1 MSRLFSYIQVSCGGN
16 HMVLLAVPRPP
27 ESLEVFPETDVTI
40 TEDYLEPRHS
50 EILLLDTSI
59 DPNLL
64 VPLSALSARARHR
77 EKVRTYTLV
86 FISQVLTRLLK
97 LNKPSTALCTV

>member
-1 MSRLFSYIQVSCGGN
+1 
-16 HMVLLAVPRPP
+16 MVLLAVPRPP

-40 TEDYLEPRHS
+40 TENYFESSRT

-59 DPNLL
+59 DPNRL

-77 EKVRTYTLV
+77 EKVSAFTLV
-86 FISQVLTRLLK
+86 FILQVLTRLLK
-97 LNKPSTALCTV
+97 LNAS